1 MQAGFEAGSGVRMER
16 LRSVIQML
24 LAAITF
30 LVVGSAMTGVWQNF
44 ARGVIAKADLLLY
57 MQRGLI
63 IVGMVFVA
71 MSVL

>member
-1 MQAGFEAGSGVRMER
+1 MER

-44 ARGVIAKADLLLY
+44 ARGASPRPTCCFTCSAV
-57 MQRGLI
+57 
-63 IVGMVFVA
+63 
-71 MSVL
+71 